1 MSLTYNGKVAVVTG
15 AGAGLGRIY
24 AMQLAERGAKVVVN
38 DLGGSTDGAG
48 ASSSAADDVVN
59 AIKAAGGEAV
69 ANYDSCVDG
78 EKIIQTAIDAFGRID
93 ILINNAGILRDVSFT
108 KMTENDWDL
117 VMLIH
122 SKGTYATC
130 KAAWD
135 HMRNQEYGRIVNV
148 TSSSGLYGNFGQSNY
163 SAAKMAIV
171 GLTNT
176 LAKEGAKKNIK
187 CNILAPGAGS
197 RMTAQVMPPEM
208 VELWKPE
215 FVSPMALFLAH
226 EDVPTSGGIFEAGG
240 GWFSQVTWQRSDGLY
255 LPLDGPMSPEDI
267 VKGFD
272 KVQGDIDF
280 SKAPDQFA
288 VPAGTH
294 PSGVM
299 KQVIEVMQ
307 ANAKKSKL

>member
-1 MSLTYNGKVAVVTG
+1 MELTYEGKVAIVTG
-15 AGAGLGRIY
+15 AGAGLGRVY

-78 EKIIQTAIDAFGRID
+78 EKIVKTAIDSFGRID
-93 ILINNAGILRDVSFT
+93 ILINNAGILRDVSFA
-108 KMTENDWDL
+108 KMTEKDYDM

-122 SKGTYATC
+122 AKGTYSTC
-130 KAAWD
+130 KAAWS
-135 HMRNQEYGRIVNV
+135 HMRDQEYGRIVNV

-171 GLTNT
+171 GLTST

-187 CNILAPGAGS
+187 ANILAPGAGS

-208 VELWKPE
+208 VEAWKPE

-226 EDVPTSGGIFEAGG
+226 EDVPTSAGIFEAGG
-240 GWFSQVTWQRSDGLY
+240 GWFSQVTWQRSDGLF
-255 LPLDGPMSPEDI
+255 LPIDGPMSPEDI
-267 VKGFD
+267 KNGFD

-294 PSGVM
+294 KSGVM
-299 KQVIEVMQ
+299 TQVIKLMQ
-307 ANAKKSKL
+307 DNAKSNL